1 VSHVIRPVIP
11 WPALLIDEGRERVL
25 IVADL
30 HLGFEHELASM
41 GINLPSQTSKIQTKL
56 LGILEELHPSRLV
69 FLGDVK
75 HGVPKISLQ
84 EWQDVPSFFE
94 AIQKIVQNITIIPGN
109 HDGDLEPLISPSIQI
124 GPMKGIVIGRIG
136 LFHGH
141 TWPSQE
147 LFSTD
152 YWVIAHNHPVIHF
165 RDSLGF
171 RIVRQAWI
179 KADCNGPKLA
189 KALLHYSGIKLIGD
203 AIETF
208 RQNFNIE
215 VKSPKLIIMPAFNEM
230 LGGLPINLE
239 RPEDLLGPIFRTEA
253 VNVNAAETYL
263 LDGTFLGTI
272 SHLRHL
278 V

>member
-1 VSHVIRPVIP
+1 MIRPAIP
-11 WPALLIDEGRERVL
+11 WPALLIDEGIDRILV
-25 IVADL
+25 VADL
-30 HLGFEHELASM
+30 HLGFEHELANM
-41 GINLPSQTSKIQTKL
+41 GINLPSQTSKIKTKL
-56 LGILEELHPSRLV
+56 LGILEELRPSRLV

-75 HGVPKISLQ
+75 HSIPKISFQ

-94 AIQKIVQNITIIPGN
+94 AIQRIVRDIIVIPGN
-109 HDGDLEPLISPSIQI
+109 HDGDLEPLILPSIQM
-124 GPMKGIVIGRIG
+124 GPMKGIVISRVG

-141 TWPSQE
+141 AWPSPE
-147 LFSTD
+147 HFSTD
-152 YWVIAHNHPVIHF
+152 YWIIAHNHPVIHF

-179 KADCNGPKLA
+179 KANCDGPKLA
-189 KALLHYSGIKLIGD
+189 KAFLQYSGIKPTGD
-203 AIETF
+203 PIETF

-239 RPEDLLGPIFRTEA
+239 QPEDLLGPVFRAGA
-253 VNVNAAETYL
+253 VDVDGAETYL

-272 SHLRHL
+272 SHLRRL